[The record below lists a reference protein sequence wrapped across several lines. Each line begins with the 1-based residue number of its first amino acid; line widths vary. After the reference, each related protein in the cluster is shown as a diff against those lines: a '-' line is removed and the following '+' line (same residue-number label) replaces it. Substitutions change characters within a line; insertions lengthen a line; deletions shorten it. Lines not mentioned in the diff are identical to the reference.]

1 MPNVDPLDDFEK
13 AILKNVK
20 PDNDR
25 KYDYR
30 QLPNDVGGLV
40 KAVAK
45 SAADMLNYAEKVVT
59 APFRFPSS
67 KAMKKMVDETK
78 KKREEEIRKTD
89 PYWRP

>member
-13 AILKNVK
+13 AIIKNAK
-20 PDNDR
+20 PGTR

-45 SAADMLNYAEKVVT
+45 SAFDYLTGNIDRDKL
-59 APFRFPSS
+59 
-67 KAMKKMVDETK
+67 KKMVDENK
-78 KKREEEIRKTD
+78 KKQDDIVRKND
-89 PYWRP
+89 PRLRP